1 MLLTDHKKYVIFS
14 YLTIGANI
22 LTGFILFPLILK
34 NIGLS
39 ALGVF
44 GLLFSTKSIIEI
56 GIGWLSGSITKNL
69 IKYKYLKADIVTLS
83 FIVNILYGLLSF
95 LIIFLYGHFFKE
107 EYLLTFIYFAFFSLI
122 SFSIVP
128 FYEILIS
135 ELKQYQT
142 AFFRFLQQ
150 FLFMILSIG
159 MFFIIE
165 VKSLSEIFLMLL
177 LSVVIIFLI
186 VSLYFFRVTYIK
198 FSIKN
203 ISKKMLNKLVLND
216 GIKYFF
222 NGMSTIL
229 LLQVDVLLIAYL
241 YGNESAGIYLILWK
255 IPNTIIMLGWRLSE
269 PFQAIVASDIKK
281 NRNRVRDDFKR
292 LEKKILLA
300 SVFVVILYVIFGN
313 ILLSFWLG
321 SENVPNVKYMYI
333 ISSLVIVFSVIQRLY
348 LSVNYYTKGLN
359 KTTLLQFIELGFKI
373 VFILFAFDYFQEL
386 APIVGW
392 LVAFLFTIHFYRKN
406 ALRVLI

>member
-1 MLLTDHKKYVIFS
+1 MS
-14 YLTIGANI
+14 IGANI
-22 LTGFILFPLILK
+22 LTGFILFPLIIKYLGK
-34 NIGLS
+34 E

-44 GLLFSTKSIIEI
+44 GVFYSFKSIIDM
-56 GIGWLSGSITKNL
+56 GMGWFSGSITKNL
-69 IKYKYLKADIVTLS
+69 IRFKYLNSSIFTLS
-83 FIVNILYGLLSF
+83 FVIN
-95 LIIFLYGHFFKE
+95 FLYGTVGAVIF
-107 EYLLTFIYFAFFSLI
+107 YLLMRNFQGEYSLSAVYFALFIFITFGML
-122 SFSIVP
+122 P
-128 FYEILIS
+128 FYEKLIS
-135 ELKQYQT
+135 ELKQFQV
-142 AFFRFLQQ
+142 AFFKFLGQ
-150 FLFMILSIG
+150 FGFMIVSVVLFLSYDDKSLDIIFFSLVLVNTLVFVILFMFYLKNYEFNLEFNHINKKLFNNL
-159 MFFIIE
+159 FF
-165 VKSLSEIFLMLL
+165 KDGGR
-177 LSVVIIFLI
+177 
-186 VSLYFFRVTYIK
+186 YFMNAV
-198 FSIKN
+198 
-203 ISKKMLNKLVLND
+203 
-216 GIKYFF
+216 
-222 NGMSTIL
+222 STIL

-333 ISSLVIVFSVIQRLY
+333 ISSLVIIFSVIQRLY

-359 KTTLLQFIELGFKI
+359 TTTLLQFIELGFKI

-392 LVAFLFTIHFYRKN
+392 FFAFLFTIYFYRKN
-406 ALRVLI
+406 SLKVFTQCKD